1 MCCRPRRIKKACPIV
16 VFGPWLPR
24 DAGTERRQR
33 HAAVVE
39 EFVLGPK
46 RKRGCRIPWRQF
58 VDVDC
63 PDAEAEKKTN
73 PSHFTATGAKEIFD
87 TVMRPNTLALLK

>member
-1 MCCRPRRIKKACPIV
+1 M
-16 VFGPWLPR
+16 FGPWLPR
-24 DAGTERRQR
+24 DAGTVRRQR

-39 EFVLGPK
+39 EFVRGPK

-63 PDAEAEKKTN
+63 PDAEAKEKTN
-73 PSHFTATGAKEIFD
+73 PSHFTAAGAKEIFD
-87 TVMRPNTLALLK
+87 TVMKPNILALLK

>member
-1 MCCRPRRIKKACPIV
+1 MFCRPRRIKKACPIV

-39 EFVLGPK
+39 EFVRGPK

-63 PDAEAEKKTN
+63 PDAEAKEKTN
-73 PSHFTATGAKEIFD
+73 PSHFTAAGAKEIFD
-87 TVMRPNTLALLK
+87 TVMKPNILALLK